1 MHCKNCENAL
11 RTDHSFCP
19 KCGAKIIR
27 NRLTLKN
34 LWYDITERYFNVDNT
49 FLKTFWHLFTKPQ
62 VVIGGYIEGIR
73 KKYLNPISYLAIA
86 LTLSGITLFVMRKK
100 FMNGIDFSQFSGGQ
114 NLDNEVG
121 EKIMTATMDFSS
133 FIFLLYIPVFAL
145 AGRVAF
151 NQRNYNMSEHLVT
164 AMYSL
169 AQYSIVS
176 FPISVLVLLIS
187 PENYFSLIWPMML
200 FMVIFALYVV
210 NNLNKLKAMQRII
223 RSLLYI
229 FIWGVGYL
237 SFMILFWVILLVIGE
252 ISLNDFAP
260 K

>member
-1 MHCKNCENAL
+1 MECKNCDKSL

-19 KCGAKIIR
+19 NCGAKIIR
-27 NRLTLKN
+27 NRLTFKN
-34 LWYDITERYFNVDNT
+34 LWYDITERYFNFDNT

-100 FMNGIDFSQFSGGQ
+100 FKNGLDFSKFSGGQ
-114 NLDNEVG
+114 NLNSEVG
-121 EKIMTATMDFSS
+121 EKIMSSAMDFSS

-145 AGRVAF
+145 AGWVAF
-151 NQRNYNMSEHLVT
+151 NKRNYNLSEHAVT

-169 AQYSIVS
+169 AQFSIVS
-176 FPISVLVLLIS
+176 FPISILVLLIS
-187 PENYFSLIWPMML
+187 PESYLSLTWPQMF
-200 FMVIFALYVV
+200 FMVFFAIYVV
-210 NNLNKLKAMQRII
+210 NRMNHFKPIQRIT
-223 RSLLYI
+223 RSLLYT
-229 FIWGVGYL
+229 FIWGAGYL
-237 SFMILFWVILLVIGE
+237 CFMVLFWITLLVLGE
-252 ISLNDFAP
+252 ISFSDFAP

>member
-1 MHCKNCENAL
+1 MNCKNCDKSL

-19 KCGAKIIR
+19 DCGAKVIR
-27 NRLTLKN
+27 NRLTFKN
-34 LWYDITERYFNVDNT
+34 LCYDITERYFNVDNT

-86 LTLSGITLFVMRKK
+86 LTLSGITLFVMRKTFK
-100 FMNGIDFSQFSGGQ
+100 KGIDFSKFSGGQ
-114 NLDNEVG
+114 NLNSEMG
-121 EKIMTATMDFSS
+121 EKLMSTIFDYSS
-133 FIFLLYIPVFAL
+133 FIFLLYIPVFAF
-145 AGRVAF
+145 AGWVAF
-151 NQRNYNMSEHLVT
+151 NQRNYNLSEHAVT

-176 FPISVLVLLIS
+176 FPVSILVLLLS
-187 PENYFSLIWPMML
+187 PESYFSLTWPML
-200 FMVIFALYVV
+200 IFMVTFAIYVV
-210 NNLNKLKAMQRII
+210 NRLNKLKPMQRIT

-229 FIWGVGYL
+229 FLWGAGYL
-237 SFMILFWVILLVIGE
+237 GTMLFFYLILFVTGE
-252 ISLNDFAP
+252 ISLSDFAP